1 MKTYESF
8 YKLLREVDVNEVLE
22 AIDKMYYADKP
33 EESFPY
39 AYKGA
44 YDQLLHMQPNEIA
57 VGGDNGYAVHVYQ
70 CKLEKRRFALTNCE
84 GMKWSDAISLRVVVD
99 DTIELSP
106 AETVAAIIWAL
117 TFYGFSEK
125 EIHANF
131 REMEEGEIIPYDP
144 DEDDDDEEWED
155 DEEEEKLPLS
165 PEEEEKKRLE
175 ERAEKVEYAMMELL
189 SQSEG
194 LNVKDLLYL
203 LDTSLICEIYP
214 HTYAYD
220 TAKRMDYMLDLLEN
234 YCKVEEDFNRV
245 VLCVTS
251 SPLYPLTDE
260 EETRLLGKLT
270 AMVKGGEVLMAKR
283 QHLAIEKELQAITLF
298 SKD

>member
-1 MKTYESF
+1 MKKYESF
-8 YKLLREVDVNEVLE
+8 YQLLRETNVNEVLE
-22 AIDKMYYADKP
+22 AIDQMYYADKP

-44 YDQLLHMQPNEIA
+44 YDQLLHMQPDEK
-57 VGGDNGYAVHVYQ
+57 VDDEDGYALHVYQ
-70 CKLEKRRFALTNCE
+70 CKREQRKFAVTNCE
-84 GMKWSDAISLRVVVD
+84 GMKWKDAISLPVEVD
-99 DTIELSP
+99 DTIELTQ
-106 AETVAAIIWAL
+106 AETVGAILWAL

-131 REMEEGEIIPYDP
+131 EEMDREMEKGNLIHYNP
-144 DEDDDDEEWED
+144 DEDDD
-155 DEEEEKLPLS
+155 EEEEEENTPLT
-165 PEEEEKKRLE
+165 PEEEEKIRLE
-175 ERAEKVEYAMMELL
+175 ERAEKVENAMMKLL
-189 SQSEG
+189 AQSEG

-220 TAKRMDYMLDLLEN
+220 TTKRMDYMLDLLDN

-245 VLCVTS
+245 VICVTS
-251 SPLYPLTDE
+251 SPLYPMTDE
-260 EETRLLGKLT
+260 EETRLLSKLK
-270 AMVKGGEVLMAKR
+270 AMVKGGKVLMAKR
-283 QHLAIEKELQAITLF
+283 QHMGIDKELQGIILF

>member
-1 MKTYESF
+1 MKKYESF
-8 YKLLREVDVNEVLE
+8 HKLLRETNVNEVLE

-33 EESFPY
+33 EENFPY

-44 YDQLLHMQPNEIA
+44 YDQLAHMQPEGTIANEN
-57 VGGDNGYAVHVYQ
+57 DDYAVHVYQ

-84 GMKWSDAISLRVVVD
+84 GMKWETAISLPVVVD
-99 DTIELSP
+99 DTIELTP
-106 AETVAAIIWAL
+106 VEAVAAIIWAL

-131 REMEEGEIIPYDP
+131 ERMSREMEEGELIPYNP
-144 DEDDDDEEWED
+144 
-155 DEEEEKLPLS
+155 DEEEEDEEEEEFVPLT
-165 PEEEEKKRLE
+165 PEEEEKNRLE
-175 ERAEKVEYAMMELL
+175 ERAEKVENAMMKLL

-194 LNVKDLLYL
+194 LTVKDLLYL
-203 LDTSLICEIYP
+203 LDTSLIYEICP
-214 HTYAYD
+214 HTYAYN

-234 YCKVEEDFNRV
+234 HCKVKEDFNRV

-251 SPLYPLTDE
+251 SPLYPMTDE
-260 EETRLLGKLT
+260 EETKLVGKLKV
-270 AMVKGGEVLMAKR
+270 MVNGGEVLLAKR
-283 QHLAIEKELQAITLF
+283 QHMNIEEELQAIILF

>member
-1 MKTYESF
+1 MKKYKSF
-8 YKLLREVDVNEVLE
+8 HKLLRETNVNEVLE
-22 AIDKMYYADKP
+22 AIEKMYYADKP

-44 YDQLLHMQPNEIA
+44 YDQLLHMQPDEI
-57 VGGDNGYAVHVYQ
+57 VDDEDGYAVRVYQ
-70 CKLEKRRFALTNCE
+70 CKLEKRRFAVTNCE
-84 GMKWSDAISLRVVVD
+84 GMKWKDAISLPVEVD
-99 DTIELSP
+99 NTIELTQ
-106 AETVAAIIWAL
+106 AETVGAIIWAL

-131 REMEEGEIIPYDP
+131 DEMDREMEEGNLIPYNP
-144 DEDDDDEEWED
+144 DEND
-155 DEEEEKLPLS
+155 DEEEDEESTPLT
-165 PEEEEKKRLE
+165 PEEEEKMRLE
-175 ERAEKVEYAMMELL
+175 ERADKVENAMMKLL
-189 SQSEG
+189 AQSEG
-194 LNVKDLLYL
+194 LCVKDLLYL
-203 LDTSLICEIYP
+203 LDTSLIYEIYP

-220 TAKRMDYMLDLLEN
+220 TTKRMNYMLDLLEN
-234 YCKVEEDFNRV
+234 YCKIEEDFNRV

-260 EETRLLGKLT
+260 EETRLLGKLK

-283 QHLAIEKELQAITLF
+283 QHMAIDKELQGIILF